1 MNSVGSTLRTER
13 ERQKRD
19 ITEIAESL
27 CIMPRYLR
35 AIEQDDLS
43 SLPGSFFYKSF
54 VKQYASVL
62 GLELSKLQQGIDA
75 LTAPLDP
82 MTPTGAYSQSS
93 LTAEQTKS
101 APPVRDLDPI
111 VRDANRRYIPDRRI
125 GVSLAGL
132 VLMLFVCS
140 GFYGWWNKPRS
151 VAATPPALVESPTK
165 IEIRTEAPAAIAQT
179 APAATPVTSVDPETP
194 GLNVTTT
201 RGPDGVNHVALNLSA
216 TERTWL
222 SITSDGKEVFSGV
235 LQPSE
240 TKTLTGLD
248 AARMRVGNAG
258 GLDVQWNGKSI
269 GPIGPRGQVRV
280 ILFTPEKFQ
289 ILTPTL

>member
-27 CIMPRYLR
+27 CLMPRYLR

-54 VKQYASVL
+54 VRQYASVL
-62 GLELSKLQQGIDA
+62 GMELSKLQQGIDA

-82 MTPTGAYSQSS
+82 VTLPGAYSQSS
-93 LTAEQTKS
+93 LTAEQTRS

-151 VAATPPALVESPTK
+151 VAATPPAR
-165 IEIRTEAPAAIAQT
+165 IEIRTEAQPSIVQ
-179 APAATPVTSVDPETP
+179 PVNTVNPESP

-216 TERTWL
+216 TEKTWL

-289 ILTPTL
+289 ILTPSTL